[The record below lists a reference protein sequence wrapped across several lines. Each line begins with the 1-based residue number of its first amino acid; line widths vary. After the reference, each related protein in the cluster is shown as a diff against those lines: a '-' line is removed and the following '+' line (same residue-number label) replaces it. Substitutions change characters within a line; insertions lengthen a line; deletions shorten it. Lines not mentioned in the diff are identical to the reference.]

1 MTDPQHDVG
10 DRYRSARL
18 RLDALARS
26 FDGPEWDLPVA
37 SCPGWRVRDVL
48 AHLVGI
54 IEDAFAGRLT
64 GPPPPDQTAEQVE
77 RHRHDD
83 PVRLLAA
90 WSELAPG
97 FEAALS
103 DLGRWPAFFDV
114 LSHEHDV
121 RAAVGDRSFR
131 DHADVALAADLLT
144 ASLPPGVRFVVD
156 GRVRGEAADPAAV
169 LTTTSFEV
177 LRLRLGRRSRQQVL
191 AMAWTGDPRPFVDQL
206 AVFGPA
212 ATDVEE

>member
-1 MTDPQHDVG
+1 MSDLPDTVG
-10 DRYRSARL
+10 GRYRSARL

-26 FDGPEWDLPVA
+26 FAGPEWDLPVA
-37 SCPGWRVRDVL
+37 SCPGWQVRDVL

-64 GPPPPDQTAEQVE
+64 GPPSPDQTAEQVE
-77 RHRHDD
+77 RHRGDD
-83 PVRLLAA
+83 PAQLLATWA
-90 WSELAPG
+90 ELAPG
-97 FEAALS
+97 FEAALT

-144 ASLPPGVRFVVD
+144 ASLPAGVRFTVD
-156 GRVRGEAADPAAV
+156 GRVRGEAADPVAA
-169 LTTTSFEV
+169 LATSSFEV
-177 LRLRLGRRSRQQVL
+177 LRLRLGRRSERQIL
-191 AMAWTGDPRPFVDQL
+191 AMAWSGDPRPFLDDLV
-206 AVFGPA
+206 VFGPA
-212 ATDVEE
+212 AADIDE